1 MLYTCFKL
9 YYFQGSDHLSRFFL
23 AFALQALFN
32 NTQIT
37 IICQLPFIKNMFTI
51 IKSY

>member
-9 YYFQGSDHLSRFFL
+9 YYFQGSDRLSRIS

-37 IICQLPFIKNMFTI
+37 IICQLFFLVNVCGFYEKL
-51 IKSY
+51 